1 MQISTLYLQ
10 CIICI
15 RELFRI
21 HNYLQFNQFSTDSQ
35 AAEAGYIKKAPGK
48 LCSRLTHLL

>member
-15 RELFRI
+15 RELYRI
-21 HNYLQFNQFSTDSQ
+21 HNELQLSLLSTDSQ
-35 AAEAGYIKKAPGK
+35 AAEAGNIKKAPGK